1 MIHPQGKEAF
11 MRTVFSLFL
20 LASPVFAQD
29 FLSFQSPS
37 GNISCMLMTGEY
49 VGARCDMRQLS
60 PSYRKRPVDCDLEW
74 GDSFEV
80 GARGQGG
87 LTCHGDTVIS
97 PDAFVLDYGKSVSL
111 GGVTC
116 ESAESGMTCRNDRGH
131 GFSISKAR
139 QKVF

>member
-1 MIHPQGKEAF
+1 

-20 LASPVFAQD
+20 LASPVSAQD

-37 GNISCMLMTGEY
+37 GNIFCMLMTGQY
-49 VGARCDMRQLS
+49 VSARCDMRQLT
-60 PSYRKRPVDCDLEW
+60 PSYHKPPADCDLEW

-80 GARGQGG
+80 GTRGRGG
-87 LTCHGDTVIS
+87 LVCHGDTVIA
-97 PDAFVLDYGKSVSL
+97 PEAFVLDYGKSVTL

-116 ESAESGMTCRNDRGH
+116 ESAQSGMTCRNERGH
-131 GFSISKAR
+131 GFSISKVQ